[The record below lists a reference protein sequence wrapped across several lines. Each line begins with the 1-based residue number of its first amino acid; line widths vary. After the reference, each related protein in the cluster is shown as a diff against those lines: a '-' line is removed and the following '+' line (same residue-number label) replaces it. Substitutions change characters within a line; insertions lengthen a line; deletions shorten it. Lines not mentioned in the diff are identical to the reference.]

1 MADCIFCGKELDKFE
16 KDICNSCYQIMR
28 IKYPK
33 IKCLEEQ
40 IKCHKR
46 NAKKR
51 KR

>member
-1 MADCIFCGKELDKFE
+1 MAECISCGKELEEYE
-16 KDICNSCYQIMR
+16 KNVCDSCFR
-28 IKYPK
+28 FFSTKYST
-33 IKCLEEQ
+33 KCLEEQ